1 MIMDY
6 LYYLRKDKMP
16 HIWCDGC
23 GNGIILK
30 SILRVIDKL
39 GWKKDDIALVSGI
52 GCSSRT
58 PGYVDFN
65 TLHTTHG
72 RALAFATG
80 LKIAKPNLHV
90 IVVSGDG
97 DSTAIGGNHFI
108 HACRRNIDISM
119 VIFNNYIYGM
129 TGGQVSPTTPT
140 GKKATTAPYG
150 NPDAPFDISLLAQGA
165 GAAFVARTTV
175 QQYARMDK
183 FIEMAFTHKGFSVV
197 EVLTPC
203 PTSYGRKNKEG
214 NGVTMLEYQ
223 KQNAVTIER
232 AAKLSPEELQGKL
245 VTGIFVDRD
254 QPTYLERYDNVRNK
268 AKKAIPKVRDGENYA
283 IQI

>member
-1 MIMDY
+1 MDY
-6 LYYLRKDKMP
+6 LDYLRQDKMP

-80 LKIAKPNLHV
+80 IKIAKPKLHV

-97 DSTAIGGNHFI
+97 DATAIGGNHFI
-108 HACRRNIDISM
+108 HAARRNIDITM
-119 VIFNNYIYGM
+119 IIFNNFIYGM

-140 GKKATTAPYG
+140 EKMASTTPYG
-150 NPDAPFDISLLAQGA
+150 NPDAPFDISRLAQSA
-165 GAAFVARTTV
+165 GAVYVARTTV
-175 QQYARMDK
+175 YHVGKMDRY
-183 FIEMAFTHKGFSVV
+183 IEQAMCKTGFSVV

-203 PTSYGRKNKEG
+203 PTSYGRRNKEG
-214 NGVTMLEYQ
+214 RGVDMLMYQ
-223 KQNAVTIER
+223 KHNAVDLER
-232 AAKLSPEELQGKL
+232 ARKMTPADLSGKL
-245 VTGIFVDRD
+245 ITGVFVDKEQD
-254 QPTYLERYDNVRNK
+254 SYLQRYGDVIIK
-268 AKKAIPKVRDGENYA
+268 AKN
-283 IQI
+283 

>member
-1 MIMDY
+1 MMDY
-6 LYYLRKDKMP
+6 LQYLRQDKMP

-30 SILRVIDKL
+30 SMLRVVDKL
-39 GWKKDDIALVSGI
+39 GWDKNEIVLISGI

-80 LKIAKPNLHV
+80 IKIAKPQLHV

-97 DSTAIGGNHFI
+97 DATAIGGNHFI
-108 HACRRNIDISM
+108 HAARRNIDITM
-119 VIFNNYIYGM
+119 IIYNNFIYGM

-140 GKKATTAPYG
+140 AKMASTTPYG
-150 NPDAPFDISLLAQGA
+150 NPDAPFDISRLAQAA
-165 GAAFVARTTV
+165 GAVYVARTTV
-175 QQYARMDK
+175 FHVGKMDRYLEQAMRK
-183 FIEMAFTHKGFSVV
+183 TGFSVV

-203 PTSYGRKNKEG
+203 PTSYGHRNREG
-214 NGVTMLEYQ
+214 NAVDMLMYQ
-223 KQNAVTIER
+223 QYNAVDFKR
-232 AAKLSPEELQGKL
+232 AQKMSPEELTGKYI
-245 VTGIFVDRD
+245 TGVFVDKEQD
-254 QPTYLERYDNVRNK
+254 SYLQRYGVVI
-268 AKKAIPKVRDGENYA
+268 KKAQE
-283 IQI
+283 

>member
-1 MIMDY
+1 MDY

-39 GWKKDDIALVSGI
+39 GWQKDDIALVSGI

-72 RALAFATG
+72 RAIAFATG
-80 LKIAKPNLHV
+80 LKIANPKLHV

-97 DSTAIGGNHFI
+97 DATAIGGNHFI
-108 HACRRNIDISM
+108 HAARRNIDIT
-119 VIFNNYIYGM
+119 VLIYNNYIYGM

-140 GKKATTAPYG
+140 AKKATTAPYG
-150 NPDAPFDISLLAQGA
+150 NPDAPFDISQLAEAA
-165 GAAFVARTTV
+165 GAVYVARSTTYHV
-175 QQYARMDK
+175 RKMDK
-183 FIEMAFTHKGFSVV
+183 YIEQALTKTGFSVV
-197 EVLTPC
+197 EILTTC

-214 NGVTMLEYQ
+214 TGANMLLLQ
-223 KQNAVTIER
+223 KENSISIEK
-232 AAKLSPEELQGKL
+232 AANLSPEELHDKFVVG
-245 VTGIFVDRD
+245 VFVDRE
-254 QPTYLERYDNVRNK
+254 QPEYAQLYRGVKDK
-268 AKKAIPKVRDGENYA
+268 AQQDK
-283 IQI
+283 